1 MKKRIEEDQLQQLLE
16 EEMLKEAEA
25 ILAEVDSDDKLKE
38 YSLPE
43 SFDAEMEQK
52 ILQYERE
59 QEQYA
64 NLSEE
69 DKEALRIG
77 KEMQLLKGLE
87 ELDVEED
94 KPVQFRKKKTLK
106 ARLLV
111 ALVAIMLMGLGKTAM
126 GDTPF
131 ITKFKKNKVEDR
143 EVTRVDTTN
152 DIEIT
157 NEQIDELEI
166 YQQMEEMFGSQVVSM
181 LYMPAQSKLSTAEID
196 DIFKKAILRYE
207 CGKEFM
213 EYTIYSTYRNQ
224 SVGYD
229 IEDELLSEKKII
241 VDGNSIQIKKYI
253 VEQEKAFRYVAQY
266 KYKGLQYVLVGVMQ
280 EQEFE
285 KILNNLNF
293 F

>member
-16 EEMLKEAEA
+16 EEMIKEAEA

-64 NLSEE
+64 NLSGE

-94 KPVQFRKKKTLK
+94 KTVQFRKKKTLK

-111 ALVAIMLMGLGKTAM
+111 ALVAIMLMGLGMTAM

-131 ITKFKKNKVEDR
+131 ITKLRNHNVENRGVTIIETNKED
-143 EVTRVDTTN
+143 
-152 DIEIT
+152 T
-157 NEQIDELEI
+157 NEEIVSEEWEL
-166 YQQMEEMFGSQVVSM
+166 YQQMEEMFGSKVVVMGYIPEESE
-181 LYMPAQSKLSTAEID
+181 LNSANID
-196 DIFKKAILRYE
+196 EVLKKASLIYDSKD
-207 CGKEFM
+207 GVF
-213 EYTIYSTYRNQ
+213 EYAIYSTYRNQ

-229 IEDELLSEKKII
+229 VEDGVLSEEELV
-241 VDGNSIQIKKYI
+241 VDGNNILVKEYKISS
-253 VEQEKAFRYVAQY
+253 ENLNRCVAQFE
-266 KYKGLQYVLVGVMQ
+266 YKGLQYVVGGSI
-280 EQEFE
+280 E
-285 KILNNLNF
+285 KEELIKIVKNLYF